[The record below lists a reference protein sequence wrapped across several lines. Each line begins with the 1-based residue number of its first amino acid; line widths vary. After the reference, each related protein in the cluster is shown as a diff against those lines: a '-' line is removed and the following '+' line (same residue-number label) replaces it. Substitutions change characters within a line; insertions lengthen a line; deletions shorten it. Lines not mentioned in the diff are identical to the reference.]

1 MRVELSHVTAAYG
14 DAVALRDVSLTVPD
28 SRVVA
33 LLGPNGA
40 GKSTLLKVVSGLVRP
55 RSGTVLFDD
64 RDRTAAPTEERAR
77 LGLCHVTEGR
87 SVVPDLTVKDN
98 LWMFAG
104 SKSRSEAIGLAAE
117 AFPRLGQRLNQVAGT
132 MSGGEQQML
141 ALARAYITGAPL
153 VLLDEVS
160 LGLAPIVVDE
170 IFEFLDR
177 LTTAGTSL
185 LLVEQYAA
193 KALAIADL
201 VYILS
206 RGRVVFA
213 GHPSEVAS
221 SDLLSHYLGAGA
233 GEIEPARS

>member
-1 MRVELSHVTAAYG
+1 MRVELANVTAAYG
-14 DAVALRDVSLTVPD
+14 DLVALRDVSLTVPP

-33 LLGPNGA
+33 LLGANGA
-40 GKSTLLKVVSGLVRP
+40 GKSTLLKVTSGLVRP
-55 RSGTVLFDD
+55 RSGHVLLDD
-64 RDRTAAPTEERAR
+64 QDRTDDPAEARAR
-77 LGLCHVTEGR
+77 LGICHVTEGR
-87 SVVPDLTVKDN
+87 SVFPDLTVKDN

-104 SKSRSEAIGLAAE
+104 PKGRSQAIEMAAE
-117 AFPRLGQRLNQVAGT
+117 AFPRLGQRLGQIAGT

-141 ALARAYITGAPL
+141 ALARAYITGAPV

-170 IFEFLDR
+170 IFEFLHR
-177 LTTAGTSL
+177 LAAGGTSL

-206 RGRVVFA
+206 RGRIVFA

-233 GEIEPARS
+233 DELESAST